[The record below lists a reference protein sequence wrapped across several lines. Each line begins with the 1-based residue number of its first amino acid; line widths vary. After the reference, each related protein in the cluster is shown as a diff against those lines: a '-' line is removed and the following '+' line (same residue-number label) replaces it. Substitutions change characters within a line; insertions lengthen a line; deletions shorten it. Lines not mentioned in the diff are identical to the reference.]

1 VREISKTNLGTR
13 VEFPVSPLPFSFLFL
28 SWTGKNQDDSG
39 APLRTSAVMVVE
51 LNDGIGA
58 VEILQRDSWIGSSK
72 NKIMERSN

>member
-1 VREISKTNLGTR
+1 
-13 VEFPVSPLPFSFLFL
+13 
-28 SWTGKNQDDSG
+28 
-39 APLRTSAVMVVE
+39 MVVE